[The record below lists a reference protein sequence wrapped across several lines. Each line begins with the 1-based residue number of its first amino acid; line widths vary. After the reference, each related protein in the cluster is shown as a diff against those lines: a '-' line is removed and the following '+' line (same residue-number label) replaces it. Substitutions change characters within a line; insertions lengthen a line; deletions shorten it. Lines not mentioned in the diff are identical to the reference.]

1 MSRGTEGCAIIPQ
14 VGPRQRGSGDADAWG
29 EKMRAEIVS
38 VGTELLLGS
47 ITDTN
52 ATFLAQELSP
62 LGIDLYYV
70 SQVGDNLARLVE
82 VLDRAWGRSDLT
94 IITGGVG
101 PTDDDMTREAIA
113 AMLGETPTI
122 DEALLEEVQSFFRM
136 RGRPVPEKNRK
147 QAWLIPSTQPLHNP
161 IGTAPGWFI
170 ERDGRMLG
178 CMPGVPREMHRMWRE
193 EFLPRVK
200 RVLPQTT
207 IVSRT
212 LKTIGIGESAAEQQL
227 GELVNA
233 NNPTTAT
240 YAKDDGVH
248 VRITAKAA
256 TEEAARAMIA
266 PVEAE
271 ARQRLGDTIYGLDD
285 DTLPGALLRLAA
297 ERGLILATADLNTGA
312 RLAALFGDDPEAP
325 GHYVGGWA
333 LGIAEAAALAELA
346 MDDLAG
352 LAIALAGR
360 VREALGANAGM
371 TVLANL
377 SAQPDPAT
385 GRYTATMVIATD
397 LNGTVATG
405 RHEYAS
411 TAADLRRRTILLGAE
426 FLRLELLKYKK

>member
-1 MSRGTEGCAIIPQ
+1 
-14 VGPRQRGSGDADAWG
+14 
-29 EKMRAEIVS
+29 MRAEIVS

-122 DEALLEEVQSFFRM
+122 DDGLLEQVESFFRM
-136 RGRPVPEKNRK
+136 RGRTAPAKNRK
-147 QAWLIPSTQPLHNP
+147 QAWLIPSAQPLLNP

-200 RVLPQTT
+200 RALPQTT

-233 NNPTTAT
+233 SNPTTAT

-256 TEEAARAMIA
+256 TGAVAREMIA

-271 ARQRLGDTIYGLDD
+271 ARRRLGDTIYGLDD

-297 ERGLILATADLNTGA
+297 GRGLTLATADLNTGA
-312 RLAALFGDDPEAP
+312 RLAALFGDDPAAA
-325 GHYVGGWA
+325 GRYVGGWV
-333 LGIAEAAALAELA
+333 LGIAEAAMLAGVA
-346 MDDLAG
+346 ADDLEG
-352 LAIALAGR
+352 LATTLAGR
-360 VREALGANAGM
+360 VRAALGANAGM
-371 TVLANL
+371 TALADL

-385 GRYTATMVIATD
+385 GRYTATMIIATD
-397 LNGTVATG
+397 LDGTVATS

-426 FLRLELLKYKK
+426 FLRLQLLRHGN

>member
-1 MSRGTEGCAIIPQ
+1 M
-14 VGPRQRGSGDADAWG
+14 
-29 EKMRAEIVS
+29 KAEIVS

-82 VLDRAWGRSDLT
+82 MLDRAWQRSDLT
-94 IITGGVG
+94 IVTGGVG

-113 AMLGETPTI
+113 AMLGETPEV
-122 DEALLEEVQSFFRM
+122 DEALLEQVESFFRM
-136 RGRPVPEKNRK
+136 RGRSAPEKNRK
-147 QAWLIPSTQPLHNP
+147 QAWLIPSAQPLLNP
-161 IGTAPGWFI
+161 IGTAPGWFV
-170 ERDGRMLG
+170 ERDGKMLAS
-178 CMPGVPREMHRMWRE
+178 MPGVPREMYRMWRE
-193 EFLPRVK
+193 ELLPRVRK
-200 RVLPQTT
+200 GLPETT

-233 NNPTTAT
+233 TNPTTAT

-256 TEEAARAMIA
+256 TEVIAREMIA
-266 PVEAE
+266 PVEVE
-271 ARQRLGDTIYGLDD
+271 AHQRLGDTIYGADD

-297 ERGLILATADLNTGA
+297 ARGLTLATADLNTGA
-312 RLAALFGDDPEAP
+312 RLAALFGDDPAAP
-325 GHYVGGWA
+325 GHYLGGWA
-333 LGIAEAAALAELA
+333 LGIAEAAALAA
-346 MDDLAG
+346 DDLEG

-360 VREALGANAGM
+360 VRAALGASAGM
-371 TVLANL
+371 TALARL
-377 SAQPDPAT
+377 SEQPDPAT
-385 GRYTATMVIATD
+385 GRYTGTLIVAID
-397 LNGTVATG
+397 LNGQIGTK
-405 RHEYAS
+405 RHDYAS

-426 FLRLELLKYKK
+426 FLRLELLRHGQ